1 VAGLTVADLLQIAE
15 RVVGPEVRIR
25 DRGLLVAA
33 LARVE
38 ATDGD
43 EDVYGSTAEKAAALL
58 HSLVTASALA
68 EGNRPFALAAALT
81 LMAMAGE
88 PSAVSDED
96 AVALVTEIV
105 TGRVEAVPVIAHRL
119 AGR

>member
-1 VAGLTVADLLQIAE
+1 MAGLTVADLLQVAE
-15 RVVGPEVRIR
+15 RVVGPEVRVR

-43 EDVYGSTAEKAAALL
+43 VDVYGSTAEKGAALL
-58 HSLVTASALA
+58 HSLVTTAALA

-81 LMAMAGE
+81 SMALAGA
-88 PSAVSDED
+88 PADITDAD
-96 AVALVTEIV
+96 AVALVTDIV
-105 TGRVEAVPVIAHRL
+105 TGRVEAVPEIARRL
-119 AGR
+119 TGR